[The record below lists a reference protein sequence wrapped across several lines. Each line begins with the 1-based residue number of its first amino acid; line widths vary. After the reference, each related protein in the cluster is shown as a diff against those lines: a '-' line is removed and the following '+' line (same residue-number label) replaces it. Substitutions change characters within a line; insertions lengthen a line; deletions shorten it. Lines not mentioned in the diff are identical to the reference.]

1 MRDFIA
7 KFVENY
13 VSVPDLVI
21 GLLVTAI
28 GGIATLILRAIWKWI
43 KSLQQDKRKLRSV
56 LQYVTLFIAFTVE
69 MHAFENG
76 HEVELKPDIPP
87 SCEPLDYEELI
98 NAKFMKTK
106 RRFVIMICPNCGSEN
121 VTISMQQVSSK
132 TKKSGVG
139 FGGHMNNAARGLTA
153 MCTLGLSNLVW
164 KKSTGTAKEVVKN
177 QKMCLCQNCGNS
189 WPIK

>member
-1 MRDFIA
+1 M
-7 KFVENY
+7 K
-13 VSVPDLVI
+13 
-21 GLLVTAI
+21 
-28 GGIATLILRAIWKWI
+28 GGR
-43 KSLQQDKRKLRSV
+43 
-56 LQYVTLFIAFTVE
+56 
-69 MHAFENG
+69 N
-76 HEVELKPDIPP
+76 
-87 SCEPLDYEELI
+87 
-98 NAKFMKTK
+98 
-106 RRFVIMICPNCGSEN
+106 NCGSEN

>member
-1 MRDFIA
+1 
-7 KFVENY
+7 
-13 VSVPDLVI
+13 
-21 GLLVTAI
+21 
-28 GGIATLILRAIWKWI
+28 
-43 KSLQQDKRKLRSV
+43 
-56 LQYVTLFIAFTVE
+56 
-69 MHAFENG
+69 
-76 HEVELKPDIPP
+76 
-87 SCEPLDYEELI
+87 
-98 NAKFMKTK
+98 MKTK

-189 WPIK
+189 WPIKWISSAAGIGSTAPASRRLHLRRRRRAWALPWCSRGSDCERPWKAPRLRWCLLSRFQNEYWCSAFGVPPYFRTFVQ